1 MKIHKHIRKARSHL
15 RYLYLKRALPRRPS
29 GHLSTAT
36 RIPPLQGTLPTN
48 LQTPL
53 LIFAACDS
61 VYFDKF
67 GRPFL
72 GSLHRFGSLSGIHIH
87 IYNPRRTQLEYLEAL
102 QHDGTPTSLTFSW
115 EHVDLGRLNQEERG
129 IYYYSMRFAR
139 MASVLAASR
148 VPCLC
153 LDIDALAV
161 KPIDP
166 LLEAVADADVAF
178 YSRFG
183 KSGANTKLLAG
194 TFYVR
199 FAPPSVRLLEE
210 IGAQIELFVR
220 HGYLLEKLDQEVIYD
235 KFRTISSLHPNLRF
249 RPFDDRIFDLRFS
262 GEGIIWYPKGG
273 SKLDSVY
280 REKQRL
286 LSHELP
292 GAVETTSG
300 EEPTV
305 VR

>member
-1 MKIHKHIRKARSHL
+1 MKIRKHIRKARSHL
-15 RYLYLKRALPRRPS
+15 HYLYLKRILPRRES
-29 GHLSTAT
+29 GHFPTAI
-36 RIPPLQGTLPTN
+36 RIPPLEGTLPTN
-48 LQTPL
+48 LQAPL

-72 GSLHRFGSLSGIHIH
+72 GSLKKYASLSAIHIH
-87 IYNPRRTQLEYLEAL
+87 IYNPRWAQIEYLEGL
-102 QHDGTPTSLTFSW
+102 QRDGVTTSLTFSW
-115 EHVDLGRLNQEERG
+115 EHADLARLNQEERG

-139 MASVLAASR
+139 MASVLSSSR
-148 VPCLC
+148 ISCIC

-161 KPIDP
+161 KPIDA
-166 LLEAVADADVAF
+166 LLETVADADVAF

-194 TFYVR
+194 TLYVR
-199 FAPPSVRLLEE
+199 FTPPSMRLLAE
-210 IGAQIELFVR
+210 IEAQIKLFVR

-235 KFRTISSLHPNLRF
+235 RFRAISSIHPTLRF

-262 GEGIIWYPKGG
+262 GEGIIWYPKGS

-280 REKQRL
+280 REKQGL
-286 LSHELP
+286 LSQELP
-292 GAVETTSG
+292 VAVETTSG
-300 EEPTV
+300 EKPTV
-305 VR
+305 AR